1 MGLTLPC
8 AQRLGAAGVCC
19 WISSEYYADDLWN
32 KKGGGIQSCVCV
44 GRAVITQH
52 RVRCLK
58 IFFSISTKKLSN
70 KFFFF
75 LFFGQGKMKKRT
87 CIVVSIVG

>member
-19 WISSEYYADDLWN
+19 WISSEYYADDLW
-32 KKGGGIQSCVCV
+32 KKKEGGIQSCVCV
-44 GRAVITQH
+44 GQTVITQH

-58 IFFSISTKKLSN
+58 IFFSISKK
-70 KFFFF
+70 KAVEQVFFFDF
-75 LFFGQGKMKKRT
+75 LARVK
-87 CIVVSIVG
+87 